1 VVAFENCVL
10 EVVLP
15 YQEGAAQSIQAAD
28 PFLACV
34 LVGPSPFLVS
44 VVGDCGPVLV
54 GVLLPCLAYPVSA
67 SIALR
72 LHRLV

>member
-1 VVAFENCVL
+1 VVAFEDCVL

-15 YQEGAAQSIQAAD
+15 YQEEVVQSIQAAD
-28 PFLACV
+28 PCLACV
-34 LVGPSPFLVS
+34 LVDPSPFQVL

-54 GVLLPCLAYPVSA
+54 GVLLPCLACPVSA
-67 SIALR
+67 SIALH